1 MNDKNLL
8 EHLNQFTNTL
18 IVASCALGKLV
29 RKLLQ
34 EHKDNNIKIPFNEKR
49 EWNNIIWASK
59 YFRVCAVDRLTKDE
73 LKQFDDNVELVSF
86 LLLELIAKCDSN
98 DSRLWK
104 FHNLLKCYPTT
115 FGALQPT
122 IDDEL
127 SAFESIFIKA
137 SNDNIIDDKG

>member
-1 MNDKNLL
+1 MNDKDLL

-18 IVASCALGKLV
+18 IVASCALGKLI

-73 LKQFDDNVELVSF
+73 LEQFDDNVELVSF

-104 FHNLLKCYPTT
+104 FHNLLKCYPH
-115 FGALQPT
+115 
-122 IDDEL
+122 
-127 SAFESIFIKA
+127 
-137 SNDNIIDDKG
+137 